1 MASSIFIP
9 DMVDEI
15 PSGIFASQANRGVLP
30 VIVATTDLSRK
41 AAHNRVRK
49 DLAVVACANFKELN
63 FAFDSSVIRPE
74 AREWF
79 TALARVIRRHPG
91 SPMSL
96 FGHADPTGE
105 PGYNKH
111 LSERRA
117 RSVFAVMINDTTIWE
132 DLFRTQ
138 IHGTGDNWGTQSLQ
152 VMLNGLLEGELA
164 LTGKL
169 DEPTKEAIRVLL
181 GLPPGA
187 PVASTTAVRQEIFR
201 RYMDFLRTPPKK
213 PPPEKDDPPFP
224 DLGDD
229 DFLGRGKQK
238 GTLQGCSEFNP
249 QLLLG
254 RKELAG
260 MTAGGAEG
268 KESRDAA
275 NEPNRRVVVYLFAK
289 GTVIDAAKW
298 PCPSAAQGIQ
308 ACIDHF
314 WSNGK
319 ARKDTQFEEH
329 RRRFG
334 REVRPERRVL
344 APPNPALAE
353 QVGREETTFAC
364 RFYHGIALH
373 SPCERDVRMW
383 VLQLMIDGVR
393 VAKPGQPATS
403 GTKIPLANRR
413 FVATVGTSADAPVI
427 RGRTTVNGVIGLPFF
442 DDNLRLELKVDAFA
456 DAGGTPEPV
465 TTLDSEEFPDEHRFV
480 PIKLDAGRLLRLRGR
495 RDGDIGFDPDF
506 DLETPEPGPEE
517 RDLGALQR
525 LYNLGYGPDDTG
537 GPKFGNWDDADRKA
551 AIEQFQRD
559 QQLDVTGTLDEP
571 TLAALFEEH
580 GS

>member
-1 MASSIFIP
+1 MASGIFIP
-9 DMVDEI
+9 DMVDET
-15 PSGIFASQANRGVLP
+15 PSGILASQANRGVLP
-30 VIVATTDLSRK
+30 VIVATTDASRK
-41 AAHNRVRK
+41 AAHNRIRK
-49 DLAVVACANFKELN
+49 DLTVVACANFKELN

-74 AREWF
+74 ARDWF
-79 TALARVIRRHPG
+79 AALARIIRRHPG

-96 FGHADPTGE
+96 FGHADPTGD
-105 PGYNKH
+105 PFYNKH

-117 RSVFAVMINDTTIWE
+117 RSVFAVLARDETIWE
-132 DLFRTQ
+132 DLFRNK
-138 IHGTGDNWGTQSLQ
+138 GVATGDDWGTQSLQ
-152 VMLNGLLEGELA
+152 IMLAA
-164 LTGKL
+164 LGPDPGQSGTL
-169 DEPTKEAIRVLL
+169 DQPTKEAIRALL

-187 PVASTTAVRQEIFR
+187 PVNSTTAVRKEIFL
-201 RYMDFLRTPPKK
+201 RYMDFLRTPPPKQ
-213 PPPEKDDPPFP
+213 PPEKDDPPFP
-224 DLGDD
+224 DLGDV

-238 GTLQGCSEFNP
+238 GTVQGCSEFNP
-249 QLLLG
+249 QFLLG

-260 MTAGGAEG
+260 MNAGGDEG

-289 GTVIDAAKW
+289 GTRIDVDKW

-308 ACIDHF
+308 RCIDHF
-314 WSNGK
+314 WSDGK
-319 ARKDTQFEEH
+319 KRKDTQFEEH

-334 REVRPERRVL
+334 REVRPDRRVL
-344 APPNPALAE
+344 APPNPTLAE
-353 QVGREETTFAC
+353 QLGREETTFAC

-373 SPCERDVRMW
+373 SPCERDVKMW
-383 VLQLMIDGVR
+383 VLQLMVDGVR

-403 GTKIPLANRR
+403 GTKVPLANRR

-442 DDNLRLELKVDAFA
+442 DDNLRLELKVDAFT
-456 DAGGTPEPV
+456 DAAATPEPV

-480 PIKLDAGRLLRLRGR
+480 PIRLDAGQLRRLRGR
-495 RDGDIGFDPDF
+495 RDGDIAFDPDF
-506 DLETPEPGPEE
+506 DLEIPEPGPEE

-537 GPKFGNWDDADRKA
+537 GARFGNWDDADRKA

-559 QQLDVTGTLDEP
+559 QKLDVTGTLDEP
-571 TLAALFEEH
+571 TLNALFEEH